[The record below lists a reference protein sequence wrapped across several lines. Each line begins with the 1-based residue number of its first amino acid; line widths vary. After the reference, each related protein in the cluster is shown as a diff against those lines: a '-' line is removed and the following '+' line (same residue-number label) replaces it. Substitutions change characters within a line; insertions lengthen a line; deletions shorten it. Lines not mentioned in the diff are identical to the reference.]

1 MASVP
6 TGGVCASQ
14 GMSARQGVSVPAL
27 GGRPWPLCQPG
38 VSVPPLRVTAGHR
51 VASLSPHPHSL
62 TLGGIR
68 AGGFVP
74 ETQEAVNPGGS
85 GADPVA
91 DAQFQ
96 PPRTISEGE
105 ARDLSPVCTTERVSS
120 LLVVTQPHSCRSG
133 TLTWLPA
140 PVPAPVTRARH
151 LSKLPRE
158 EQSSAPRTA
167 EASRGWTASGTE
179 LAGLP
184 GLGHPGRG
192 WGRAGRLTDRL
203 RPCSRLRE
211 APAGICGLAGAGCRA
226 RLQSG
231 RSHLDGGL
239 QVVSPHFAA
248 APHLGPG

>member
-1 MASVP
+1 M
-6 TGGVCASQ
+6 
-14 GMSARQGVSVPAL
+14 
-27 GGRPWPLCQPG
+27 
-38 VSVPPLRVTAGHR
+38 PPLRVTAGHR

-105 ARDLSPVCTTERVSS
+105 ARDLSPMCTTERVSS

-167 EASRGWTASGTE
+167 EASRGGRPAGQSLLGSQGWGTRAGAGVGRAGSPTGSALVPDSGRLPRASVVSLVLGAVLVCS
-179 LAGLP
+179 LAGLT
-184 GLGHPGRG
+184 
-192 WGRAGRLTDRL
+192 WTVV
-203 RPCSRLRE
+203 
-211 APAGICGLAGAGCRA
+211 CRW
-226 RLQSG
+226 
-231 RSHLDGGL
+231 
-239 QVVSPHFAA
+239 
-248 APHLGPG
+248 